1 MRSRYLESLYIF
13 YVLLNIRDKNP
24 LYGML
29 FSMCMPVIN
38 ETLLANDVYTG
49 LRMLLLMKRM
59 VITASPLT
67 GNHDGVF

>member
-1 MRSRYLESLYIF
+1 
-13 YVLLNIRDKNP
+13 
-24 LYGML
+24 ML

-49 LRMLLLMKRM
+49 LRMLLLMKQM